1 MPSNE
6 TMVQMPVSEAQK
18 ISEAHAIRAL
28 AEAVSAQGRATSE
41 ANERIA
47 RHMDATNNI
56 MEKFSDKLEGFG
68 ERVVRLEEQ
77 KHGRAIE
84 EVKTLLKEAVAERKA
99 ETTSILQRIS
109 RLEEKDAQ
117 RSGVRQFVEFL
128 PKLWPILLAFVTA
141 IVTWKVRDTQ

>member
-1 MPSNE
+1 MPD
-6 TMVQMPVSEAQK
+6 TLVHMPLSEAQK
-18 ISEAHAIRAL
+18 VSDAHAIRAL

-47 RHMDATNNI
+47 RHMDASNNI
-56 MEKFSDKLEGFG
+56 MEKFGNKLEGFG

-99 ETTSILQRIS
+99 EAASIMQRLA
-109 RLEEKDAQ
+109 RLEERDAH
-117 RSGVRQFVEFL
+117 RSGVRQFLEFI
-128 PKLWPILLAFVTA
+128 PKLWPIALA
-141 IVTWKVRDTQ
+141 IVTALITWKVKENG